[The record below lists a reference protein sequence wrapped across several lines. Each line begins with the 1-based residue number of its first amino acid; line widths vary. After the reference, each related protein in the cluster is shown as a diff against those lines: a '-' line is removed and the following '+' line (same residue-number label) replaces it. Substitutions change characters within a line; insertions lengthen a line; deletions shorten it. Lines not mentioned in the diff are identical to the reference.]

1 MFSIFVERSKTFCSL
16 SKATIEVKIARRAGT
31 DTDLSVFISKER

>member
-1 MFSIFVERSKTFCSL
+1 MFSIFVERSKTFSSV
-16 SKATIEVKIARRAGT
+16 SKATIEVKIARRGDR